1 MNWAFNMTS
10 TILLIGAIG
19 TEQSLD
25 SVPPELKR
33 IKEQFK
39 QSRLALQP
47 EYEPY
52 LTRKGL
58 GDSLRSVTD
67 QLGILHFAGHSNA
80 DSLQTNDGVIYSK
93 HLAGLIKTWVTPPS
107 LVFLNGCSS
116 AGQVKELHA
125 AGVKNVIAT
134 RQPIGDESASSF
146 ARAFYAELLNRPDK
160 TTLRQA
166 FDRAGITAYMN
177 RSGSPRSMDLEEP
190 EATEDDWDWGLYSI
204 SSTADGLSLSDIINL
219 KQPAPL
225 QPSLVTA
232 RNSEL
237 SPTYTEASA
246 SIPQEY
252 DIFISYRTTRRPWV
266 ETLAYNLQQQ
276 GYKVFLDAWELKA
289 GDHFV
294 REIFHALNHSKC
306 ALLIAT
312 PEAAES
318 GWVQDE
324 YEYMLD
330 LANKKE
336 DFFWIPIVFGEFP
349 DFPFLSTIQALD
361 FEDSTEETYRSAFQK
376 LLHGLERKPPG
387 FEPYFSGDLRF
398 PELERPVN
406 QASAIKHSRKF
417 TDTIMDYLGAST
429 PLMILAQA
437 DTNTQHYSYALE
449 QALPVN
455 FPQASFI
462 KLFPPASTTADTS
475 AYFGR
480 LAKQCSF
487 DETIS
492 NSWEWADALSE
503 KIQQGNEIILLITGF
518 ENGSEEARG
527 ELAGELRGLL
537 SNNPFSLKLIVMGG
551 ERLAAAKYE
560 LGKHSF
566 FNDLE
571 EMRLPD
577 VGLQDLKDIY
587 LQRYAN
593 IDVTDQVL
601 REILSF
607 TGKHPRLLEGCL
619 HQLNRGE
626 TDWKTAISNSP
637 LPSQLFTK
645 FRNKEDSN
653 RLVELLQR
661 DSLGPQ
667 NAWLQD
673 QLMRKLYWQNLLTTD
688 NGQYIWRCEF
698 IQKTGQELLQC

>member
-1 MNWAFNMTS
+1 MIS
-10 TILLIGAIG
+10 TILLIGAKS
-19 TEQSLD
+19 TDQPLE
-25 SVPPELKR
+25 SVPAELNR

-52 LTRKGL
+52 LTYTGL
-58 GDSLRSVTD
+58 GDLLRSVTD
-67 QLGILHFAGHSNA
+67 QLGILHFAGHS
-80 DSLQTNDGVIYSK
+80 DSTKLQTNDDIVYSR
-93 HLAGLIKTWVTPPS
+93 HIAGLLKTWITPPS
-107 LVFLNGCSS
+107 LVFLNGCRN
-116 AGQVKELHA
+116 AGQVNELHE

-134 RQPIGDESASSF
+134 RKSIGDKNAASF
-146 ARAFYAELLNRPDK
+146 AKAFYAELLNRPE
-160 TTLRQA
+160 TTTIKQA
-166 FDRAGITAYMN
+166 FDRAGITAFMN
-177 RSGSPRSMDLEEP
+177 KPGDPRSLHIEDITEE
-190 EATEDDWDWGLYSI
+190 EADWDWGLYANTD
-204 SSTADGLSLSDIINL
+204 SSDELSLSDMIDPKHTPPTIPRKVIATSADTILLNR
-219 KQPAPL
+219 PTE
-225 QPSLVTA
+225 LV
-232 RNSEL
+232 S
-237 SPTYTEASA
+237 
-246 SIPQEY
+246 QEY

-294 REIFHALNHSKC
+294 KEIFHALNHSKC

-330 LANKKE
+330 LANKKK
-336 DFFWIPIVFGEFP
+336 DFFWIPIVFGVFP

-361 FEDSTEETYRSAFQK
+361 FENSTEETYRSAFQK
-376 LLHGLERKPPG
+376 LLHGLERKPSG
-387 FEPYFSGDLRF
+387 FEPYFPGNLRL
-398 PELERPVN
+398 PELEEPVN
-406 QASAIKHSRKF
+406 QESAIKHSRKF
-417 TDTIMDYLGAST
+417 TDSVMDYLSAST

-449 QALPVN
+449 QALPLN
-455 FPQASFI
+455 FPQATFI

-593 IDVTDQVL
+593 TALDDQVL
-601 REILSF
+601 RDILRF

-626 TDWKTAISNSP
+626 TDWQNAINNSP

-645 FRNKEDSN
+645 FRDKEDTT
-653 RLVELLQR
+653 RLLELLKR
-661 DSLGPQ
+661 DTLGLQ
-667 NAWLQD
+667 NAWPQD

-688 NGQYIWRCEF
+688 NGQYIWRCKL
-698 IQKTGQELLQC
+698 IQKTGVGLLQC